1 MVRKRRPGLRH
12 PHLAISYGM
21 RFPDTALVIAGH
33 GSTLNA
39 DSSAPTFQ
47 HAATL
52 RERGLFAEVHECFW
66 KEEPNFRQIWYQ
78 VESPTVYVVP
88 NFISSGYFT
97 EQVIP
102 RELGLD
108 GPVTR
113 RDGRTIY
120 YSDPV
125 GLHPTMKEVLLQRAR
140 SVVAGSGESIAAPE
154 KTACLFIVGHGTNF
168 NDNSTKIIH
177 QRAAEI
183 KESGLF
189 ADCQGTLMEQ
199 KPFIADWRELT
210 DCPDVVV
217 VPFFI
222 SDGLHSY
229 EDIPVL
235 LKITED
241 AINDGFPVP
250 YKDKDRRLWYATAIG
265 TEALTADV
273 ILAQVEKFNRDHG
286 IDPNLT
292 VEAWSEAGSACG
304 DFC

>member
-1 MVRKRRPGLRH
+1 MQ
-12 PHLAISYGM
+12 Y
-21 RFPDTALVIAGH
+21 PDTALVIAGH
-33 GSTLNA
+33 GSTLNP

-47 HAATL
+47 HAETL

-66 KEEPNFRQIWYQ
+66 KEEPNFRQIWHQ
-78 VESPTVYVVP
+78 VEASRVYVVS

-108 GPVTR
+108 GPITKK
-113 RDGRTIY
+113 DGKEIFYT
-120 YSDPV
+120 DPV
-125 GLHPTMKEVLLQRAR
+125 GLHPTMKEVLLDRAR
-140 SVVAGSGESIAAPE
+140 SVVEKSGHVIEHPE
-154 KTACLFIVGHGTNF
+154 QSACLFIVGHGTSF

-183 KESGLF
+183 KESGLY

-210 DCPDVVV
+210 NCPDVVV

-222 SDGLHSY
+222 ADGLHSF

-241 AINDGFPVP
+241 AIKDGFPVP
-250 YKDKDRRLWYATAIG
+250 CIEKDRRLWYATAVG
-265 TEALTADV
+265 TEPSTADV
-273 ILAQVEKFNRDHG
+273 ILAQIEKFNQDHH
-286 IDPNLT
+286 IQPLPTTEDWVT
-292 VEAWSEAGSACG
+292 ASSSCG